1 MLDPVFTPRLL
12 IVAGEL
18 LARAGLAAL
27 LDPQTEFDIVG
38 QIAVSEDLP
47 DQLDIYRP
55 DVVLYDL
62 GYEVDAPPPGLTA
75 LVDVEMPLVALL
87 PGSEAVAPVLA
98 LLNTGIEG
106 YGLLMRETD
115 PIRLTAALLG
125 ALNGLVTLDPI
136 FVESL
141 LPDEVAD
148 RPDPLSEDLTPRE
161 HEVLQY
167 LARGLTNKAIAQTL
181 KISPNTVKFHINGIL
196 GKLNAQSRTEA
207 VVRGTQ
213 LGLVIL

>member
-148 RPDPLSEDLTPRE
+148 RPDPLIEDLTPRE

>member
-1 MLDPVFTPRLL
+1 MIDPVFTPRLL

-38 QIAVSEDLP
+38 QISVSEDLP

-55 DVVLYDL
+55 DGVLYDL

-75 LVDVEMPLVALL
+75 LVDAGMPLVTLL
-87 PGSEAVAPVLA
+87 PGSEAVAAVLA
-98 LLNTGIEG
+98 LLNTGTEG

-115 PIRLTAALLG
+115 AVRLTAALLG

-141 LPDEVAD
+141 LPDEVAE
-148 RPDPLSEDLTPRE
+148 RPDPLMEDLTPRE

-167 LARGLTNKAIAQTL
+167 LARGLTNKAIAQIL